1 MSVQGRI
8 STRLTHVGALVEETY
23 AIFQGWDRALDF
35 EANLARVRAENPLGA
50 RSASWMD
57 VVIKTVSSRF
67 RTTGDF
73 MPLVVLAQ
81 GGMPLELWRPC
92 LLWHAGRIDAL
103 FHAFLLGWLFRS
115 HEDGVYRIRTPDVVP
130 FVVEQTAGKLTG
142 GKSLNE
148 RNAVSTTQDL
158 LALTTEFGLLK
169 GRSVREFVSYHLPD
183 ESFLY
188 VLHALAEQEP
198 SPRRILDSP
207 EWRMFL
213 LTPEDVEREVLRL
226 HQFQRLDY
234 QAAGSLVQL
243 KLPYPTLRAYAESV
257 VA

>member
-57 VVIKTVSSRF
+57 VVLKTVSSRF

-73 MPLVVLAQ
+73 MPLVILAQ

-103 FHAFLLGWLFRS
+103 LHVFLTDWLFPA
-115 HEDGVYRIRTPDVVP
+115 HEEGVYRIYTRDASP
-130 FVVEQTAGKLTG
+130 FVVEQMAGKLIG
-142 GKSLNE
+142 GKSLTE
-148 RNAVSTTQDL
+148 RSAETTTREL
-158 LALTTEFGLLK
+158 LRLAAQFGLVK
-169 GRSVREFVSYHLPD
+169 GRSVREFISYHLPD

-213 LTPEDVEREVLRL
+213 LAPEDVEREVLRL

-243 KLPYPTLRAYAESV
+243 KLPYPTLWAYAESV

>member
-8 STRLTHVGALVEETY
+8 PTRLTHVGALVEETY
-23 AIFQGWDRALDF
+23 AIFQSWDRALDF
-35 EANLARVRAENPLGA
+35 EANLARIRVENSLGA

-57 VVIKTVSSRF
+57 VVVKTISSRF

-73 MPLVVLAQ
+73 TPLVVLAQ

-103 FHAFLLGWLFRS
+103 FHAFLLDWLFQA
-115 HEDGVYRIRTPDVVP
+115 HAEGVYRIRTPDVIP
-130 FVVEQTAGKLTG
+130 FVVEQMVGKLAG

-158 LALTTEFGLLK
+158 LALTAEFGLLR
-169 GRSVREFVSYHLPD
+169 GRSVREFISYHLAD
-183 ESFLY
+183 EGLLY

-198 SPRRILDSP
+198 SPRRLIDSP

-213 LTPEDVEREVLRL
+213 LDRDDVERELLRL
-226 HQFQRLDY
+226 HQFQRVEY
-234 QAAGSLVQL
+234 QAAGSLIQL
-243 KLPYPTLRAYAESV
+243 TLPYPSLLAYAESV